1 MGIDEESSSTTNN
14 EEIDEGDKHT
24 EGSEL
29 SDDSQVSNETP
40 KEIGEVQSSEQTD
53 LASER
58 PIGIEEQKT
67 IESQEREAEQAQQSI
82 SETKE
87 PETTTPKEQVDE
99 ILGEVK
105 EKQIP
110 KREDLTRKLFE
121 QFAKHFQISK
131 VASDKTTNT
140 LKQIQKQLTQI
151 DRTTIISNRQQ
162 ALTKQLIGQVKA
174 MQKQLN
180 KISSSVSRIKNIS
193 GTKRIGTGKRKK

>member
-1 MGIDEESSSTTNN
+1 M
-14 EEIDEGDKHT
+14 
-24 EGSEL
+24 
-29 SDDSQVSNETP
+29 SDDQDQPVDQE
-40 KEIGEVQSSEQTD
+40 
-53 LASER
+53 AER
-58 PIGIEEQKT
+58 PIGVEEQKT
-67 IESQEREAEQAQQSI
+67 IESQERKAEQAQQSI

-87 PETTTPKEQVDE
+87 TETTTPKEHVDE

-121 QFAKHFQISK
+121 QFAKYFQISK